1 MMVSTSADSTKTAL
15 CSPTVVVEPVSVHK
29 RQETFSLEAEAN
41 STEYMRENVKH
52 FSIDDSYI
60 FGSSENTSTTSSGE
74 VVLRANKPL

>member
-1 MMVSTSADSTKTAL
+1 MMVSTSADSTETAL
-15 CSPTVVVEPVSVHK
+15 SSPTVVVEPVSVHK
-29 RQETFSLEAEAN
+29 RQETFSLVAEAS
-41 STEYMRENVKH
+41 STEYMCENVKH